1 MLTKNTNLGY
11 CCINTTL
18 QKDKK
23 NRITTNRGM
32 IKRTFKD
39 RGIKYASELALLNV
53 RDLVEIIKWNYKN
66 NIKVYRMSSDII
78 PWMSEYELKDLPD
91 YKKISIIL
99 SGAGQLAKK
108 YGQRVGYHPGHFN
121 VLASLNPGVVTKTI
135 KELNQHGEVMDLMG
149 LPRTPY
155 AAINIH
161 VNTTQGGKE
170 AAAARFC
177 ANFQLL
183 DDSVKSRLVI
193 ENDDKEKQYT
203 TEDLHK
209 LIYSNIGTPITFD
222 FHHHWCHPGSL
233 TQREALGLASTT
245 WRDVKQ
251 LTHFSSC
258 KTIHEDATQTNKRAH
273 ADYIWDEINDHGFSL
288 DIELEAKAKELAVER
303 YLKQYIFELV

>member
-1 MLTKNTNLGY
+1 
-11 CCINTTL
+11 
-18 QKDKK
+18 
-23 NRITTNRGM
+23 M

-108 YGQRVGYHPGHFN
+108 YGQRIGYHPGHFN
-121 VLASLNPGVVTKTI
+121 VLASLNSGVVAKTV

-161 VNTTQGGKE
+161 VNTTQGGKQ
-170 AAAARFC
+170 AAATRFC

-193 ENDDKEKQYT
+193 ENDDKENQYT

-233 TQREALGLASTT
+233 TQPEALELASTT
-245 WRDVKQ
+245 WGDVKQ

-258 KTIHEDATQTNKRAH
+258 KSIHEDATQTNKRAH